1 MSINNSPT
9 PPQVRVRT
17 PGGIGI
23 LQKVWRLGDLWMST
37 VDHDPDSEAGET
49 QLYPLDVLRPH
60 NTDQIEPSFSHVVRR
75 RVARPSLLHRFL
87 ALIPLAATIALVGT
101 AWLVGV
107 P

>member
-23 LQKVWRLGDLWMST
+23 LQKIWRLGDLWMST
-37 VDHDPDSEAGET
+37 VDHTET
-49 QLYPLDVLRPH
+49 LQLYPLDTLRPAR
-60 NTDQIEPSFSHVVRR
+60 TDAFGVQRSHVVRR

-101 AWLVGV
+101 AWLVGAQ
-107 P
+107 